1 MSEGK
6 SIFQPILFK
15 QEIHNVGDLVSKE
28 GIIFKSEII
37 LSSSLSPGYLFAL
50 MGVIDAIPN
59 EWRFIIKTNPYC
71 APSPSDQTCP
81 VSTIAG
87 KTMDLANVTPKSV
100 YRGFRSVRRTTAT
113 AKAKILSQYPDLSID

>member
-1 MSEGK
+1 
-6 SIFQPILFK
+6 
-15 QEIHNVGDLVSKE
+15 
-28 GIIFKSEII
+28 
-37 LSSSLSPGYLFAL
+37 

-81 VSTIAG
+81 VLTIAG